1 MTKKLKADALLL
13 FITVVWGSSF
23 PLMKMILSYL
33 PAFGY
38 LALRFLLAAFILA
51 AIFHRNFRLFR
62 IRTLLYGSVLGLL
75 MFAGMA
81 LQVNGLFTT
90 TASNSGFITGL
101 NVVIVPFISA
111 WLLKKKPD
119 RASVIGVSLAF
130 AGLFFLTG
138 GLNFKFNIGDL
149 MTFLCSICWAFQI
162 IFIDRF
168 TEKEDAPLL
177 AIMQVGL
184 TGLLSAAVWFAFDF
198 KIVVFNGTSITII
211 LITAVLGTALAFGGQ
226 TIAQKSTTPTHTAL
240 IFAAEPVFAA
250 VFAMVIPNAEG
261 KTELLGITSAIGCAL
276 ILAGM
281 LIAELKLGRK
291 KPTSD
296 IQLPTSDI

>member
-13 FITVVWGSSF
+13 IITVVWGSSF

-38 LALRFLLAAFILA
+38 MALRFLLAAFILA
-51 AIFHRNFRLFR
+51 AIFHRNFRHFR
-62 IRTLLYGSVLGLL
+62 KRTLLYGCILGLF

-111 WLLKKKPD
+111 FILKKKPD
-119 RASVIGVSLAF
+119 GASLIGVLTAF
-130 AGLFFLTG
+130 VGLFFLSG
-138 GLNFKFNIGDL
+138 GLSFKFNIGDL
-149 MTFLCSICWAFQI
+149 LTFLCSICWAFQI

-168 TEKEDAPLL
+168 TEKEDAPLM
-177 AIMQVGL
+177 AIMQVGF
-184 TGLLSAAVWFAFDF
+184 TGVISAVIWLAFDF
-198 KIVVFNGTSITII
+198 KPAVFNGTSVTII

-226 TIAQKSTTPTHTAL
+226 TIAQKDTTPTHTAL

-250 VFAMVIPNAEG
+250 IFAMIIPNAEG
-261 KTELLGITSAIGCAL
+261 KTEVLGVTSAIGCAL

-281 LIAELKLGRK
+281 LIAELKPGK
-291 KPTSD
+291 KKASSGL
-296 IQLPTSDI
+296 QLPG

>member
-1 MTKKLKADALLL
+1 MTKKLKADVLLL
-13 FITVVWGSSF
+13 FITVMWGSSF
-23 PLMKMILSYL
+23 PLMKMVLSYL
-33 PAFGY
+33 PAFSF
-38 LALRFLLAAFILA
+38 LAIRFLLAAIILA
-51 AIFHRNFRLFR
+51 AIFHRNFRLLSK
-62 IRTLLYGSVLGLL
+62 RTLLYGGILGLL

-111 WLLKKKPD
+111 WILKKKPD
-119 RASVIGVSLAF
+119 RASVIGVTIAF

-138 GLNFKFNIGDL
+138 GLSFKFNIGDL

-162 IFIDRF
+162 IYIDRF

-177 AIMQVGL
+177 AILQVGF
-184 TGLLSAAVWFAFDF
+184 TGILSAVVWFAFDF
-198 KIVVFNGTSITII
+198 KQAVFNGTSISII
-211 LITAVLGTALAFGGQ
+211 IFTAVLGTALAFGGQ
-226 TIAQKSTTPTHTAL
+226 TIAQKNTTPTHTAL

-250 VFAMVIPNAEG
+250 FFAMVIPNAEG
-261 KTELLGITSAIGCAL
+261 KTELLGISSAIGCIL

-281 LIAELKLGRK
+281 LVAELKLGRRK
-291 KPTSD
+291 QD
-296 IQLPTSDI
+296 LPDAMNA

>member
-1 MTKKLKADALLL
+1 MTKKLKADVLLL
-13 FITVVWGSSF
+13 LITIVWGSSF
-23 PLMKMILSYL
+23 PLMKMVLSYL
-33 PAFGY
+33 PAFGF
-38 LALRFLLAAFILA
+38 LAIRFLLAAFILA

-62 IRTLLYGSVLGLL
+62 KRTLLYGCILSLL

-119 RASVIGVSLAF
+119 RASEIGVITAF
-130 AGLFFLTG
+130 AGLFFLSG
-138 GLNFKFNIGDL
+138 GLSFKFNIGDL
-149 MTFLCSICWAFQI
+149 LTFLCSICWAFQI

-168 TEKEDAPLL
+168 TEKEDASLL
-177 AIMQVGL
+177 AIIQVGF
-184 TGLLSAAVWFAFDF
+184 TGLLSAAVWFTLDF
-198 KIVVFNGTSITII
+198 KTAVFNTTSISII

-226 TIAQKSTTPTHTAL
+226 TIAQKDTTPTHTAL

-250 VFAMVIPNAEG
+250 IFAMIIPNAEG
-261 KTELLGITSAIGCAL
+261 KTEALGINSAIGCAL
-276 ILAGM
+276 ILTGM
-281 LIAELKLGRK
+281 LIAELKPGK
-291 KPTSD
+291 KKYTQISG
-296 IQLPTSDI
+296 I